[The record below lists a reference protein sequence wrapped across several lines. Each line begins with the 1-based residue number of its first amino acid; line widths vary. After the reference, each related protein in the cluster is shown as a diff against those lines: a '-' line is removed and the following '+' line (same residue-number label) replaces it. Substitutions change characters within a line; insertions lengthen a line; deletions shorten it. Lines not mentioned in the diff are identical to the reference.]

1 LYLIVGLGNPGL
13 LYKNTRHNAGAMVL
27 DGICKNRK
35 LKFSRTSG
43 PYQSTAFTFRGEKVI
58 LIKSRTYMNESG
70 RAVNKAINEM
80 RLKDLSRLLVISDD
94 INLPFG
100 SLRIRAEGSAG
111 GQKGLQSI
119 IDSLGTS
126 QFPRLR
132 IGIGDHFSDAV
143 EYVLSP
149 FGKKELEN
157 LPFILQYAME
167 AVESFLAEGLT
178 QTMSRFNRNF
188 LET

>member
-13 LYKNTRHNAGAMVL
+13 VYKNTRHNAGVMVL
-27 DGICKNRK
+27 DRISKKYK
-35 LKFSRTSG
+35 LKFSRASG
-43 PYQSTAFTFRGEKVI
+43 PYQSTSYTFQGEKVI

-70 RAVNKAINEM
+70 RAVSKAVDATH
-80 RLKDLSRLLVISDD
+80 LTDLSRLLVISDD

-100 SLRIRAEGSAG
+100 TLRIRKEGSAG

-119 IDSLGTS
+119 INSLGS
-126 QFPRLR
+126 RQFPRLR
-132 IGIGDHFSDAV
+132 IGIGDHFSDAA

-149 FGKKELEN
+149 FSKKELEE

-167 AVESFLAEGLT
+167 AVESFLAEGIT
-178 QTMSRFNRNF
+178 PTMSRYNRNF